1 MRKFYLLVL
10 ILFLISFQLL
20 QASGTHASYFLSFP
34 DTTKAKNS
42 SSKITDTRKNKPV
55 YLQKGV
61 GIKVEPFKPAPSKTF
76 GSTSAKDLVLDPDK
90 LVSNLKVYPNPVG
103 EQLNL
108 SYIVSKDSNVTIKIM
123 DVLGNEVTTLLSQ
136 RLSAGAQNNSFN
148 ISSKVNAGF
157 YFVRLIVGSE
167 TIVKRISVL

>member
-1 MRKFYLLVL
+1 MRKLYLLIVL
-10 ILFLISFQLL
+10 LLSVSLQFL
-20 QASGTHASYFLSFP
+20 QARNANVSDLLYLP
-34 DTTKAKNS
+34 DSVKAKNT
-42 SSKITDTRKNKPV
+42 KITDTRKNKPD
-55 YLQKGV
+55 YLQKKI
-61 GIKVEPFKPAPSKTF
+61 GIKVEPFKPAPAKTF

-136 RLSAGAQNNSFN
+136 RLTAGAQNNSFN

>member
-1 MRKFYLLVL
+1 MRKLYLLTFT
-10 ILFLISFQLL
+10 IFLIGLQLL
-20 QASGTHASYFLSFP
+20 KAGTSHASYSLTFFTVS
-34 DTTKAKNS
+34 DTTKSKNN
-42 SSKITDTRKNKPV
+42 KITDTRKNKPA

-61 GIKVEPFKPAPSKTF
+61 GIKVVPFKPTPAKTFNTPSKNLI
-76 GSTSAKDLVLDPDK
+76 SDPDK
-90 LVSNLKVYPNPVG
+90 LVSNLKVFPNPVG

-108 SYIVSKDSNVTIKIM
+108 SYLVSKDSNVTIKIM

-136 RLSAGAQNNSFN
+136 RLFAGEQTNSFN
-148 ISSKVNAGF
+148 ISSKVNSGF

>member
-1 MRKFYLLVL
+1 MRKLYLLVL
-10 ILFLISFQLL
+10 ILFLIGLQLL
-20 QASGTHASYFLSFP
+20 QASSTHASYFLSFP
-34 DTTKAKNS
+34 DSIKS
-42 SSKITDTRKNKPV
+42 RSSKITDTRKNKPV

-61 GIKVEPFKPAPSKTF
+61 GIKVEPFKPAPAKTF

-108 SYIVSKDSNVTIKIM
+108 SYIVTKDSNVTIKIM

-136 RLSAGAQNNSFN
+136 RLPAGAQNNSFN

>member
-1 MRKFYLLVL
+1 MRKLYLLIF
-10 ILFLISFQLL
+10 ILFLFSLQLL
-20 QASGTHASYFLSFP
+20 QAGNSHGSYFLSVS
-34 DTTKAKNS
+34 DTIKSKSKN
-42 SSKITDTRKNKPV
+42 KFTDTRKNKPD
-55 YLQKGV
+55 YLQKSI
-61 GIKVEPFKPAPSKTF
+61 GIKVEPFKPNPAKTF
-76 GSTSAKDLVLDPDK
+76 GTHSKNLITAPDK

-108 SYIVSKDSNVTIKIM
+108 SYIVSKDSNVIIKIM

-136 RLSAGAQNNSFN
+136 RLPAGEQNNSFN
-148 ISSKVNAGF
+148 ISSKVNSGF

>member
-1 MRKFYLLVL
+1 MRKLYLFLL
-10 ILFLISFQLL
+10 ILITISLQLL
-20 QASGTHASYFLSFP
+20 QAVNSNASDFFSP
-34 DTTKAKNS
+34 GDTLKSKST
-42 SSKITDTRKNKPV
+42 KITDTRKNKPV
-55 YLQKGV
+55 FLQRSV
-61 GIKVEPFKPAPSKTF
+61 GINVVPFKPVPTKTF
-76 GSTSAKDLVLDPDK
+76 GTTSAKDLVLDPDK
-90 LVSNLKVYPNPVG
+90 LVSNLKVYPNPVS

-108 SYIVSKDSNVTIKIM
+108 SYIVTKDSNVTIKIM

-157 YFVRLIVGSE
+157 YFIRLIVGSE

>member
-1 MRKFYLLVL
+1 MRKLYLLIVL
-10 ILFLISFQLL
+10 LLSVSLQLL
-20 QASGTHASYFLSFP
+20 QARNANVSDLLYLP
-34 DTTKAKNS
+34 DSVKAKNT
-42 SSKITDTRKNKPV
+42 KITDTRKKKPD
-55 YLQKGV
+55 YLQKKI
-61 GIKVEPFKPAPSKTF
+61 GIKVEPFKPAPAKTF

-157 YFVRLIVGSE
+157 YFVRLMVGSE